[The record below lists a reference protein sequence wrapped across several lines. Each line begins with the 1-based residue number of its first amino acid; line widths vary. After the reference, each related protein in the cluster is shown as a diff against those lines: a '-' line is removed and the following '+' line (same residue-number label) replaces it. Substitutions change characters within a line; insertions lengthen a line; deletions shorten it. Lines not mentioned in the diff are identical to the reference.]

1 MEEKI
6 LLEIMELLSQ
16 IENDYGIPR
25 NIRLKIKSACAALE
39 TSDKC
44 VSIRVDKSIQE
55 LDDISDDPN
64 IPVYARTQIW
74 NIVSK
79 LESI

>member
-1 MEEKI
+1 MAEKI
-6 LLEIMELLSQ
+6 ISEIMEMLSQ

-25 NIRLKIKSACAALE
+25 NIRLKIKSASAALE

-64 IPVYARTQIW
+64 MPVYARTQIW